1 MKENPELLKLNKFL
15 PFIATVA
22 NNQYAL
28 ALIDPSGNPV
38 AIETATTASNSFTEK
53 LPKLI
58 EQINLDWCDLSD
70 HQNFLQISPQA
81 ALLRLYFQLGASQK
95 PFYLSLIIQQ
105 DLPDKERQLLVT
117 LLRHI
122 SQCLIDDYYIDTAL
136 SGMADELA
144 VRYEE
149 LNLFYGMDDSESLAN
164 NKNEYEALNQL
175 IKNSSDYLNIDLIL
189 LYLPEQDLAIQHLA
203 LNNNLQNQQTEIL
216 EAIKGSLCQLLLES
230 QETIVINRD
239 SDTDWTDANFK
250 LPCKIIAAPVHS
262 SKNKQ
267 GGGLLVLINSLQ
279 KPDFSNSDRKL
290 CEVMAAEASKLIQAR
305 HDTLTGFYNRQGFME
320 RLEQCVTD
328 TDAQQQQSVLL
339 FIDIDQFKIINDTSG
354 QVAGDQ
360 LLTQIGALIK
370 KELTETDTL
379 ARMGSDEFAV
389 LFENCS
395 LSKAEQRAEKI
406 RLAIKQFRY
415 FYKEKLFDLAISIG
429 VVRIE
434 SQINDFSDIMGKADL
449 ACNIA
454 KELGGNRI
462 HVYHSSDK
470 NTAKREDELQ
480 WVSRINRALEEDQ
493 FLLYRQLILPLHDD
507 PADEQHFEILL
518 RLQDESGKIISPF
531 FFIPAAER
539 YNLMSKIDR
548 WVIKNALLKMAVVHA
563 NQIQP
568 TLSCSINLSGQS
580 FCEPGFVEFVMEQI
594 RKSGVAAENI
604 CFEITETAAVSNLA
618 QAVNFIKT
626 LKKIGCKFSLD
637 DFGSG
642 MSSFTYLKNLPVDYL
657 KIDGYFVKNMLEDKI
672 DHAMVASINQIGQV
686 MGLKTI
692 AEFVENEAIMQELKV
707 MGIDYG
713 QGYGLGKPEP
723 FIT

>member
-1 MKENPELLKLNKFL
+1 MKEKPELLRLNRFL

-22 NNQYAL
+22 SNKYAL
-28 ALIDPSGNPV
+28 ALFDPSGNPV
-38 AIETATTASNSFTEK
+38 IIETTPANSFTDQ
-53 LPKLI
+53 LPKLL
-58 EQINLDWCDLSD
+58 EQIKIDWCDFSD
-70 HQNFLQISPQA
+70 THDFSPITPLV
-81 ALLRLYFQLGASQK
+81 ALLRLNFQLGASQK
-95 PFYLSLIIQQ
+95 PFYLSLIVQQ
-105 DLPDKERQLLVT
+105 DLSDLERQHLFSLLNN
-117 LLRHI
+117 I
-122 SQCLIDDYYIDTAL
+122 SLCLIEDYNLDLAL

-149 LNLFYGMDDSESLAN
+149 LNLFYGMDDSESLTSN
-164 NKNEYEALNQL
+164 HNEYEALTQL
-175 IKNSSDYLNIDLIL
+175 ITNSSDYLNIDLIL
-189 LYLPEQDLAIQHLA
+189 LLLPEQNLVIQHLA
-203 LNNNLQNQQTEIL
+203 LNNNLQNRQTEIL
-216 EAIKGSLCQLLLES
+216 EAIKGSLCQRLVES
-230 QETIVINRD
+230 RETIVINRD

-250 LPCKIIAAPVHS
+250 IPSKIIAAPVHS

-267 GGGLLVLINSLQ
+267 GGILVLINSLQ

-290 CEVMAAEASKLIQAR
+290 CEVIAAEASKLIQAR

-320 RLEQCVTD
+320 RLEQCVIATN
-328 TDAQQQQSVLL
+328 TQQQSVLL
-339 FIDIDQFKIINDTSG
+339 FIDIDQFKIVNDTSG

-360 LLTQIGALIK
+360 LLNQTGALIK
-370 KELTETDTL
+370 KELMETDTL

-395 LSKAEQRAEKI
+395 LSEAERRAEKI

-415 FYKEKLFDLAISIG
+415 FYKEKMFDIAVSIG
-429 VVRIE
+429 VVRIDT
-434 SQINDFSDIMGKADL
+434 QIDNFSDIMGKADL

-462 HVYHSSDK
+462 HVYHSSDQ

-480 WVSRINRALEEDQ
+480 WVSRINQALEKDQ
-493 FLLYRQLILPLHDD
+493 FLLYRQLILPLHDSSGYE
-507 PADEQHFEILL
+507 PHFEILL
-518 RLQDESGKIISPF
+518 RLRDETGKIISPF

-539 YNLMSKIDR
+539 YNLMPKIDR
-548 WVIKNALLKMAVVHA
+548 WVIKNALYKMATA
-563 NQIQP
+563 QTSP
-568 TLSCSINLSGQS
+568 PLSCSINLSGQS
-580 FCEPGFVEFVMEQI
+580 FCESGFVEFVMEQI
-594 RKSGVAAENI
+594 RKSGVAAKNI

-618 QAVNFIKT
+618 QAVDFINT
-626 LKKIGCKFSLD
+626 LKNIGCKFSLD

-686 MGLKTI
+686 MELKTI
-692 AEFVENEAIMQELKV
+692 AEFVENDAILQELKI

-713 QGYGLGKPEP
+713 QGYGIGKPEP
-723 FIT
+723 FPV

>member
-1 MKENPELLKLNKFL
+1 MKEKPELLKLNKFL
-15 PFIATVA
+15 PFIATLA

-28 ALIDPSGNPV
+28 ALFDPSGNLV
-38 AIETATTASNSFTEK
+38 TIETATTASNSFTDE
-53 LPKLI
+53 LPELL
-58 EQINLDWCDLSD
+58 EQTNSNWCNFSD
-70 HQNFLQISPQA
+70 HQNFLQISPQV
-81 ALLRLYFQLGASQK
+81 ALLRLYFQLGASLK
-95 PFYLSLIIQQ
+95 PFYLSLIVQQ
-105 DLPDKERQLLVT
+105 DLSEKNRQHLVT
-117 LLRHI
+117 VLSNI
-122 SQCLIDDYYIDTAL
+122 SRCLIDDYNLDIAL
-136 SGMADELA
+136 AGMADELA

-164 NKNEYEALNQL
+164 NNNEYEALNQL

-189 LYLPEQDLAIQHLA
+189 LYLPEQNLSIQHLA
-203 LNNNLQNQQTEIL
+203 LNNNLNNQQTKIL
-216 EAIKGSLCQLLLES
+216 DAIKGSLCQFLLES
-230 QETIVINRD
+230 RETIVINRD

-267 GGGLLVLINSLQ
+267 GGILVLINSLQ
-279 KPDFSNSDRKL
+279 KSDYSNSDRKL

-320 RLEQCVTD
+320 RLEQCVTA
-328 TDAQQQQSVLL
+328 THTQQQSVLL
-339 FIDIDQFKIINDTSG
+339 IIDVDQFKIINDTSG

-360 LLTQIGALIK
+360 LLSQIGALIK
-370 KELTETDTL
+370 NELSETDTL

-389 LFENCS
+389 LFENYS
-395 LSKAEQRAEKI
+395 LPEAERRAEKI

-415 FYKEKLFDLAISIG
+415 FYKEKMFDIAVSIG
-429 VVRIE
+429 VVGIDT
-434 SQINDFSDIMGKADL
+434 QIDDFSNIMGKADL

-454 KELGGNRI
+454 KEFGGNRI
-462 HVYHSSDK
+462 HVYHSSDQ

-480 WVSRINRALEEDQ
+480 WVSRINRSLEEDQ
-493 FLLYRQLILPLHDD
+493 FLLFRQLILPLHDD
-507 PADEQHFEILL
+507 TAIEHHFEILL
-518 RLQDESGKIISPF
+518 RLQDENGKIISPF

-548 WVIKNALLKMAVVHA
+548 WVIKNALHKMAAVHTS
-563 NQIQP
+563 QTQP

-580 FCEPGFVEFVMEQI
+580 FCESGFVEFVIEQI
-594 RKSGVAAENI
+594 RKSGVVADTI

-618 QAVNFIKT
+618 QAVDFINA
-626 LKKIGCKFSLD
+626 LKNIGCKFSLD

-672 DHAMVASINQIGQV
+672 DHAMVTSINQIGQV

-692 AEFVENEAIMQELKV
+692 AEFVENDAILQELKA

-713 QGYGLGKPEP
+713 QGYGIGKPEP